1 MESMVRTLSP
11 SDGRVVVERPFASAA
26 EQAACLSQARAAQ
39 AKWQQTPLAT
49 RQEILTRAVDRM
61 VAQKEEIAAE
71 ITMQMGRPIAQSP
84 GEVNGFEERA
94 RHLISIADSALAKV
108 DPGPKT
114 GFERWIERAPL
125 GVVVV
130 IAPWN
135 FPYLTSVN
143 AVWTA
148 LLAGNAVVLKHS
160 PQTPLC
166 AERYQQVL
174 QEAGLPEGVFQYLH
188 LDLDGTTALVQDP
201 QVDFVAFT
209 GSVEGGHAVTQA
221 LAQSFKGCGLELGGK
236 DPAYVRADA
245 DLTQA
250 VETLVDGACF
260 NSGQSCC
267 GIERIYVHESLFD
280 AFVEQAAAL
289 MASYRLGDPQ
299 DPETNL
305 GPLVNPHAADKVRS
319 HVQEALEQGATAHVD
334 PALFPV
340 AQPGTSYCAPQLLTN
355 VTHEMTLMREETF
368 GPVVGVMKVQDD
380 EEALALMNDSRYGL
394 TAALF
399 TRDVAVAEQLAAR
412 LETGT
417 VFMNRC
423 DYLDPALAWTGVKD
437 SGRGCTLSAVGFEHF
452 TRPKSYHFRLP
463 TS

>member
-11 SDGRVVVERPFASAA
+11 FDGRVVVERPFATAE
-26 EQAACLSQARAAQ
+26 EQATCLAQAQAAQ
-39 AKWQQTPLAT
+39 AQWQQTPLAT
-49 RQEILTRAVDRM
+49 RQEILSRAVDLM
-61 VAQKEEIAAE
+61 VAQKDEIAAE
-71 ITMQMGRPIAQSP
+71 ITLQMGRPLSQSP

-94 RHLISIADSALAKV
+94 RHLIAIADSALAKV

-114 GFERWIERAPL
+114 GFERWIERVPL

-148 LLAGNAVVLKHS
+148 LLAGNAVILKHS

-166 AERYQQVL
+166 AERYAQVL
-174 QEAGLPEGVFQYLH
+174 HEAGLPEGVFQFLH
-188 LDLDGTTALVQDP
+188 LSPEGTSALVQRP
-201 QVDFVAFT
+201 EVDFVAFT
-209 GSVEGGHAVTQA
+209 GSVEGGHAITEA
-221 LAQSFKGCGLELGGK
+221 LAASFKGCGLELGGK

-267 GIERIYVHESLFD
+267 SIERIYVHESQFE

-289 MASYRLGDPQ
+289 MATYRLGNPE
-299 DPETNL
+299 DPETTL
-305 GPLVNPHAADKVRS
+305 GPLVNPRSADKVRRQ
-319 HVQEALEQGATAHVD
+319 VQEALEQGATAHVD
-334 PALFPV
+334 ESQFPL
-340 AQPGTSYCAPQLLTN
+340 AQPGTAFCAPQLLTG
-355 VTHEMTLMREETF
+355 VTHAMTLMSEETF
-368 GPVVGVMKVQDD
+368 GPVVGVMKVQND

-399 TRDVAVAEQLAAR
+399 TQDVSAAEALAER

-417 VFMNRC
+417 VFLNRC

-437 SGRGCTLSAVGFEHF
+437 SGRGCTLSSVGFEHF

-463 TS
+463 PA